1 MSKRPFISDAITF
14 GREKRSSFSSS
25 FSLWALCLS
34 LCSLCPV
41 VSVSAQ
47 EEADP
52 NAPTVEAVDIVRNQ
66 FLDKETF
73 LFYISTKPGDRYDE
87 KRLKD
92 DFRRVWDTGFVKDLL
107 LDVRDGAKGKIITFV
122 VDERGRIQIIDYRGS
137 KALTTTT
144 IEEELKKREAEIKID
159 TFYDI
164 GKARRVESILREML
178 AAKGR
183 PFATVKHDA
192 KSVGGAG
199 LQLSFVVDDGP
210 KANVSRIEFEGNT
223 VFSDDRLRRQL
234 KGIKQSGFWN
244 LSWLGGKTTYTEE
257 KWADPQEGDRRRLE
271 DFYLNHGYVT
281 ASVGEPRI
289 VYVQGK
295 TGKKPTKLIQL
306 VIPVNEGQQYR
317 VGQVKFEGLTVFKE
331 EGIRP
336 IFKLQT
342 GDVYKE
348 SRIKKGYDKLR
359 DFYGGQG
366 YFQWGARTVR
376 TPDHEKKIVD
386 VTLVMEEDKRYYVGR
401 ITFTGNDTTRDK
413 VIRRE
418 VYLNEGE
425 VFNTEALKMS
435 IRRINQLGYFKP
447 VEGVPELK
455 QSDLGEDKLDVI
467 FKVEEQNRNQFTFGG
482 GVSGLEG
489 TFLNASFS
497 TANFLGQGET
507 FQVSA
512 QSGRRTKNYQVAV
525 TEPYLFDR
533 PITAGFDVFSRKI
546 TYESFQNVVG
556 YSQEGTGASLVLGLP
571 LGRFTRFFTNYSYEV
586 INIQGLSGEFLE
598 KDQDGDPATPNPEPE
613 TPPTTDPTAPLFDP
627 FFFGEEGRRRESK
640 FTPSFV
646 HNTVDNPYTP
656 RSGMK
661 LSMTPQLAGGILG
674 GTVNFLKP
682 DVEFILYVPHT
693 RRTAFGM
700 RAEGAM
706 VIPYGSTEKLPLYQ
720 RFFLGGETQIRGVNI
735 RTVGPIAEGR
745 ALGGNKFVLFN
756 AEYYFDIGGPL
767 RALLFFDAG
776 QAFLE
781 GKKID
786 PRQFRTS
793 TGVEMRFIMPVLNVP
808 FRLIYAFNPNRDQFQ
823 KKSTFKFAV
832 GTTF

>member
-1 MSKRPFISDAITF
+1 MLKSPVRLAT
-14 GREKRSSFSSS
+14 
-25 FSLWALCLS
+25 SLLLS
-34 LCSLCPV
+34 GILAAASAV
-41 VSVSAQ
+41 AQ

-52 NAPTVEAVDIVRNQ
+52 NAPIVERVDIVNNR

-73 LFYISTKPGDRYDE
+73 LFYVSTKAGDRYDE

-107 LDVRDGAKGKIITFV
+107 LDVRDGQKGKIVTFV
-122 VDERGRIQIIDYRGS
+122 VDERQRIQIIDYRGS

-144 IEEELKKREAEIKID
+144 IEEELKKREAEVKID

-210 KANVSRIEFEGNT
+210 KAHISRIEFEGNS
-223 VFSDDRLRRQL
+223 VFSDRRLRRQL
-234 KGIKQSGFWN
+234 KGIKQKGFWN

-271 DFYLNHGYVT
+271 DFYLNRGYVT
-281 ASVGEPRI
+281 ASIGEPRI
-289 VYVQGK
+289 EYVQGK

-306 VIPVNEGQQYR
+306 VIPVNEGDQYR
-317 VGQVKFEGLTVFKE
+317 VGEVKFEGLTVFKE

-336 IFKLQT
+336 LFKLET

-359 DFYGGQG
+359 DIYGSQG
-366 YFQWGARTVR
+366 YFQWGARTQR

-425 VFNTEALKMS
+425 VFNTEALKLS

-447 VEGVPELK
+447 MEGAPELK
-455 QSDLGEDKLDVI
+455 QSDLGEDKLDVV

-507 FQVSA
+507 LQVSA
-512 QSGRRTKNYQVAV
+512 QSGGRTRVYQIALS
-525 TEPYLFDR
+525 EPYLFDR
-533 PITAGFDVFSRKI
+533 PITAGFDIFSRKYTI
-546 TYESFQNVVG
+546 EPFQTGLGVG
-556 YSQEGTGASLVLGLP
+556 YTQEGTGASVVLGLP
-571 LGRFTRFFTNYSYEV
+571 LGRFTRFFTNYSYEI
-586 INIQGLSGEFLE
+586 INITGLTGAFLE
-598 KDQDGDPATPNPEPE
+598 KDLDGDLATPNP
-613 TPPTTDPTAPLFDP
+613 PPQRPVGDPTVPIFDP
-627 FFFGEEGRRRESK
+627 FFLDEEGRRRESR
-640 FTPSFV
+640 FTPAFV

-661 LSMTPQLAGGILG
+661 LSLSPQLTGGILG
-674 GTVNFLKP
+674 GTVNYLRP
-682 DVEFILYVPHT
+682 DAEMVLYLPHT
-693 RRTAFGM
+693 RRTALGL
-700 RAEGAM
+700 RAQGAM
-706 VIPYGSTEKLPLYQ
+706 ILPYGSTERLSTTQ
-720 RFFLGGETQIRGVNI
+720 RFFLGGETQIRGVPI
-735 RTVGPIAEGR
+735 RSVGPISNIETLEGGIESR
-745 ALGGNKFVLFN
+745 LLGGNKFVLFN
-756 AEYYFDIGGPL
+756 AEYYYDIGGPL

-776 QAFLE
+776 QAYLE

-786 PRQFRTS
+786 LSKLRTS

-823 KKSTFKFAV
+823 TKSTFKFAV